1 MAKVLDMPKLSPTME
16 EGQISVWHKKVGDAV
31 AVDDLL
37 AEVETD
43 KATMEYRAFDKG
55 TLLQILAPAGAVV
68 KLGDPVAI
76 LGAAGED
83 VSELAAKAGGASA
96 EPAKAEAAKEEPAK
110 EEPAKAEAKAEPAK
124 AEAEAKPAK
133 AEAKAEPAKAE
144 AEAKPAKAEP
154 AAAAEATSGEAGRV
168 KASPYTRKLAHE
180 RGLNLRGVQG
190 SGPNGRIIA
199 RDLEGLTAPAAQA
212 PAAAA
217 EPAAAKPAAAPAPAA
232 AAPAAA
238 APAAA
243 AAAPA
248 PAAAPA
254 LALAEPEARPLSMM
268 RKAIARRLTESKQ
281 NVPHFYL
288 TIDVD
293 ADPLHAL
300 REQINADLAVGAEEG
315 KALKIS
321 FNDMIVKASAIA
333 LRRVPEC
340 NAQFTA
346 EAILVHRRVDISVAV
361 AVAEGLVTPVVRD
374 ADKKSIHAIASE
386 VKELAGRAKAKKLRA
401 EEMSNGTFSIS
412 NLGMY
417 GIDAFSAVINPPEGA
432 ILAVGQVRR
441 EPVVKGDEIV
451 PGRRLSMT
459 LSCDHRVVDGAVGAS
474 FLKALRGLL
483 ERPMAIL
490 IG

>member
-1 MAKVLDMPKLSPTME
+1 
-16 EGQISVWHKKVGDAV
+16 
-31 AVDDLL
+31 
-37 AEVETD
+37 
-43 KATMEYRAFDKG
+43 
-55 TLLQILAPAGAVV
+55 
-68 KLGDPVAI
+68 
-76 LGAAGED
+76 
-83 VSELAAKAGGASA
+83 
-96 EPAKAEAAKEEPAK
+96 
-110 EEPAKAEAKAEPAK
+110 
-124 AEAEAKPAK
+124 
-133 AEAKAEPAKAE
+133 
-144 AEAKPAKAEP
+144 
-154 AAAAEATSGEAGRV
+154 
-168 KASPYTRKLAHE
+168 
-180 RGLNLRGVQG
+180 
-190 SGPNGRIIA
+190 
-199 RDLEGLTAPAAQA
+199 
-212 PAAAA
+212 
-217 EPAAAKPAAAPAPAA
+217 
-232 AAPAAA
+232 
-238 APAAA
+238 
-243 AAAPA
+243 
-248 PAAAPA
+248 
-254 LALAEPEARPLSMM
+254 MM

-300 REQINADLAVGAEEG
+300 REQINADLAIGAEEG

-401 EEMSNGTFSIS
+401 EEMANGTFSIS

-451 PGRRLSMT
+451 PGRRLSLT

-483 ERPMAIL
+483 ERPMQIL